1 MEEKNKRIIIGAI
14 SGAVGGSIGAVCG
27 AKSLIV
33 VAIVA
38 AAFSAITAWGIS
50 GILDKK

>member
-1 MEEKNKRIIIGAI
+1 MDERNKRIIIGGI

-38 AAFSAITAWGIS
+38 ASFAVMTAWGIS